1 MSFSTT
7 KKIVSIVSIVFKT
20 FATRMAGGSGDEH
33 YLLSCVVLK
42 TIETIETI
50 LKKQYFFVSTL
61 SCGVVLPRQPKPW
74 GKTALAFQNNV
85 VFPKNSF
92 VFPKQRCL
100 SQNQRCLLRQLEHAL
115 DRLDGI
121 ACNVGRHIDG
131 GPLVEKRVIHL
142 LKGVH
147 LHKLTLVA

>member
-1 MSFSTT
+1 
-7 KKIVSIVSIVFKT
+7 
-20 FATRMAGGSGDEH
+20 MAGGSGDEH
-33 YLLSCVVLK
+33 NLLSCVVLK

-50 LKKQYFFVSTL
+50 LKKTIFFILAL
-61 SCGVVLPRQPKPW
+61 S
-74 GKTALAFQNNV
+74 FQNRALSL
-85 VFPKNSF
+85 SF
-92 VFPKQRCL
+92 QKQH
-100 SQNQRCLLRQLEHAL
+100 CLLRQLEHAL
-115 DRLDGI
+115 DGLDGV

>member
-1 MSFSTT
+1 MNDKIWNFSTTNVVFST

-20 FATRMAGGSGDEH
+20 TQESRLGSSP
-33 YLLSCVVLK
+33 LPPAILVAKVLK

-50 LKKQYFFVSTL
+50 LNFFILAL
-61 SCGVVLPRQPKPW
+61 S
-74 GKTALAFQNNV
+74 FQ
-85 VFPKNSF
+85 K
-92 VFPKQRCL
+92 
-100 SQNQRCLLRQLEHAL
+100 QRCLLRQLEHAL
-115 DRLDGI
+115 DGLDGV

>member
-42 TIETIETI
+42 TLEIIETI

-74 GKTALAFQNNV
+74 GKTASAFQS
-85 VFPKNSF
+85 SF
-92 VFPKQRCL
+92 SFSKQRCL

-115 DRLDGI
+115 DRLDGV

>member
-50 LKKQYFFVSTL
+50 LKNNIFLFQHCLLALSYHDSLNRGVKQLQLFKTTL
-61 SCGVVLPRQPKPW
+61 SLQKS
-74 GKTALAFQNNV
+74 AFV
-85 VFPKNSF
+85 
-92 VFPKQRCL
+92 
-100 SQNQRCLLRQLEHAL
+100 LRQLEHAL
-115 DRLDGI
+115 DGLDGI

>member
-1 MSFSTT
+1 
-7 KKIVSIVSIVFKT
+7 
-20 FATRMAGGSGDEH
+20 MAGGSGDEH
-33 YLLSCVVLK
+33 NLLSCVVLK

-50 LKKQYFFVSTL
+50 LKKQYFILAL
-61 SCGVVLPRQPKPW
+61 S
-74 GKTALAFQNNV
+74 FQNRALSL
-85 VFPKNSF
+85 SF
-92 VFPKQRCL
+92 QK
-100 SQNQRCLLRQLEHAL
+100 QRCLLRQLEHAL
-115 DRLDGI
+115 NGLDGI

>member
-1 MSFSTT
+1 MVKTNKTIIAILDKIEGMERQKENFSTT
-7 KKIVSIVSIVFKT
+7 IFGTFQQRMLFFQQQKIVSIVSIVFKIT
-20 FATRMAGGSGDEH
+20 QESRLWSSPLPPAILVAK
-33 YLLSCVVLK
+33 VLK

-50 LKKQYFFVSTL
+50 LIFFILAL
-61 SCGVVLPRQPKPW
+61 S
-74 GKTALAFQNNV
+74 FQ
-85 VFPKNSF
+85 K
-92 VFPKQRCL
+92 
-100 SQNQRCLLRQLEHAL
+100 QRCLLRQLEHAL